1 MPRSKRERTVSLTK
15 TSKKESSE
23 KDKLVDRIRSAVD
36 SYKGLFVLS
45 FDGLRSNHLQ
55 KIRVEFRDSR
65 LFLGKNKVTQLALGK
80 SAEDEYQDNLR
91 HISALVSGSVGILA
105 TNRSREEIDRWFS
118 EFEVDDFAKAGFI
131 AQTDLR
137 VEHGPLTQFPVSMC
151 SVLRKLGLTI
161 QVNNGKLDL
170 LSDFVMSKRGKALT
184 AEQAKVLVHFNI
196 KLVKFKVN
204 VIASWSDGSFMEMQ

>member
-15 TSKKESSE
+15 TSKRESSE

-118 EFEVDDFAKAGFI
+118 DFEVDDFAKEASGSPH
-131 AQTDLR
+131 R
-137 VEHGPLTQFPVSMC
+137 VRP
-151 SVLRKLGLTI
+151 
-161 QVNNGKLDL
+161 
-170 LSDFVMSKRGKALT
+170 
-184 AEQAKVLVHFNI
+184 
-196 KLVKFKVN
+196 
-204 VIASWSDGSFMEMQ
+204 